1 MIKFPTELDHSYDKS
16 TEKKQTTQ
24 RSSSLAP
31 ITNQPK
37 QPSRVDHSF
46 AGDKPKKNV
55 SSVNTRGEK
64 KQPTEIDTRGR
75 TLVSQG
81 QGVDMKQDVEHT
93 INIMKEYMDNIEKVA
108 AQNQEKEKEK
118 LEQMK
123 VEREREVE
131 RLIAKY
137 SNKTQAGLASHQERK
152 KVIGDLLLTYGKQNK
167 NKSQYLN
174 LNTDLAFPAQTV
186 QTRRIITPSPRKEAA
201 MKVEE
206 TEDSDLFILR
216 SRRPRPTSLH
226 LIINE

>member
-24 RSSSLAP
+24 KSSSFAP
-31 ITNQPK
+31 LTLQPK
-37 QPSRVDHSF
+37 QPSLVDHSF
-46 AGDKPKKNV
+46 AGDKPRKNV
-55 SSVNTRGEK
+55 SSINTAGDK
-64 KQPTEIDTRGR
+64 KQPTEIDTRS
-75 TLVSQG
+75 LVSQG

-93 INIMKEYMDNIEKVA
+93 IKIMKEYMDNIEKVA

-123 VEREREVE
+123 IEREKEVE

-137 SNKTQAGLASHQERK
+137 GNKTQAGLASHQERK

-186 QTRRIITPSPRKEAA
+186 QTRRIITPSPRKEAGA
-201 MKVEE
+201 KVEE

-226 LIINE
+226 LILNE